1 MSNGRLE
8 SPNLDDRTWQDIVN
22 EARALIP
29 KYAPEWTDHNPS
41 DLGITLIELFAWI
54 VEGMIYRLNRV
65 PEKNYIEFLN
75 LLGIT
80 RDPAVPAST
89 FLTYGLAPGT
99 APETTSAIVPKGSL
113 AATQQ
118 TETEEGIVFETDKE
132 LKVLPINLTT
142 ALFISEA
149 AGDTAY
155 KYLYQNVTANLVS
168 SPLSKMSAKISGSKS
183 IIIALGFDSKTTQ
196 DISLL
201 FGFDTPVKTDTEG
214 VPIEITWLYSKNDA
228 EPELTEASW
237 PNIEAVSGGTN
248 TFQKNGSVSL
258 NVPVDWTNQNPG
270 SWKSVSCYNKVDEI
284 NQSLFWIGVKIKN
297 LRQKDLTLELQH
309 ILFNSVSATNAIT
322 IAQPELLGFS
332 NGKSFQSFELKNRP
346 LFKKPRT
353 MNPYDHLVIQVRKPQ
368 VGGGFGEWETWA
380 LCDDFN
386 RGAGNYF
393 RLDPVTGK
401 ISFGNYD
408 STTSP
413 EGYGTIPPVD
423 SEIRAQTYRY
433 VEGGVKGNVPPNTVN
448 SMRTYVAGVISVTN
462 PGASEGGF
470 DEEDLE
476 ETKRRGPEILRN
488 RYRAITVEDYEYLV
502 KEATPAVKKVR
513 CLPPR
518 LFSQYDCLPSVKI
531 GDPWTFGGLNR
542 STGNVNVIIVPDA
555 SLSDRAPMPSE
566 ELIQQVSDYLDER
579 RTLTSKLLVTYPRY
593 LPIHVTV
600 TINIW
605 QKAVDTGLTPDPRK
619 SDQLKDE
626 IKEKIQK
633 FLHPVLGGP
642 EGNGWEVGQ
651 DITIS
656 TLFDYIEPGS
666 DIGFISD
673 LSINAQ
679 TPLYIPPT
687 RPTFDQSAI
696 SNVWVK
702 LADYEI
708 ICSDQDHY
716 VKVNQVSTKELKLP

>member
-54 VEGMIYRLNRV
+54 VEGMIYRLNKV

-99 APETTSAIVPKGSL
+99 ASVLVPKGSL

-132 LKVLPINLTT
+132 LKILPINLTT

-237 PNIEAVSGGTN
+237 PNIEVVSDGTN
-248 TFQKNGSVSL
+248 TFQKNGSISL

-284 NQSLFWIGVKIKN
+284 NQSLFWIGIKIKN
-297 LRQKDLTLELQH
+297 LRQEDFTLDLQH

-322 IAQPELLGFS
+322 ITQPELLGVS
-332 NGKSFQSFELKNRP
+332 SGKLFQSFELKNRP
-346 LFKKPRT
+346 LFKRPEAK
-353 MNPYDHLVIQVRKPQ
+353 NPYDHLVIQVRKPQ
-368 VGGGFGEWETWA
+368 VGGGFGEWETWT

-386 RGAGNYF
+386 KGAGNYY
-393 RLDPVTGK
+393 RLDPVTGTV
-401 ISFGNYD
+401 SFGNYD

-462 PGASEGGF
+462 PGAAKGGF
-470 DEEDLE
+470 DEEDIE
-476 ETKRRGPEILRN
+476 ETKRRGPEILRSCN
-488 RYRAITVEDYEYLV
+488 RAVTAEDYEYLAR
-502 KEATPAVKKVR
+502 EASQGVKKVR

-518 LFSQYDCLPSVKI
+518 LFSNYDYITSGASI
-531 GDPWTFGGLNR
+531 GDPWNFGGLSRNE
-542 STGNVNVIIVPDA
+542 GNINVIII
-555 SLSDRAPMPSE
+555 SDSKDPVKDPRPKPSE
-566 ELIQQVSDYLDER
+566 ELVQIVSDYLDER
-579 RTLTSKLLVTYPRY
+579 RILTSKLLVTGPRY
-593 LPIHVTV
+593 LPIQVYADIYV
-600 TINIW
+600 W
-605 QKAVDTGLTPDPRK
+605 REAVDTGLTPDPDR
-619 SDQLKDE
+619 SDELKKETIDK
-626 IKEKIQK
+626 IKK
-633 FLHPVLGGP
+633 FLHPVCGGP
-642 EGNGWEVGQ
+642 DGKGWEIGQ
-651 DITIS
+651 SITIS
-656 TLFDYIEPGS
+656 SLFNFIEPSS
-666 DIGFISD
+666 DIGFISS
-673 LSINAQ
+673 LKIEAK
-679 TPLYIPPT
+679 TPDYFPAT
-687 RPTFDQSAI
+687 RPFKPNDPKL
-696 SNVWVK
+696 SNKVWIE

-708 ICSDQDHY
+708 ICSTDGSDDHQ
-716 VKVNQVSTKELKLP
+716 VNIQIAEQN